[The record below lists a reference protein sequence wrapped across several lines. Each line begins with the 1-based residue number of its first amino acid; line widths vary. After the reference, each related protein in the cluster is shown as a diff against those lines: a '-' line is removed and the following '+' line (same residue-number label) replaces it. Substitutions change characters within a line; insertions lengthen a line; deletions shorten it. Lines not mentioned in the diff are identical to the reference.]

1 MSKESLRA
9 YAEKKVAQM
18 PKLTE
23 EQSRMIAQVLRD

>member
-1 MSKESLRA
+1 MSMESLRA

-23 EQSRMIAQVLRD
+23 EQCRMIADVLRD